1 MKKEK
6 EEKEKGNKCRTI
18 INIQFDMKTH
28 KVSSVI
34 NMPKQLLCLHLLL
47 LLLSLLLLLP
57 QVAVSA
63 SNGLICILYIYIYL
77 RQTHLDGY
85 VMAA

>member
-1 MKKEK
+1 MRSYLLGNLANRCNKRHNKKKKEGK
-6 EEKEKGNKCRTI
+6 KGNKCRTI

-34 NMPKQLLCLHLLL
+34 NMPKQTSMPALVVVAA
-47 LLLSLLLLLP
+47 LLLLP

-63 SNGLICILYIYIYL
+63 SNGLICILYI
-77 RQTHLDGY
+77 
-85 VMAA
+85 